1 MKKLNF
7 LIIIILILISTKIRA
22 QNIAQVN
29 IIYEFRYVRD
39 LSNKDNIYKSNMVLS
54 VAKNKSRYCTEKIFN
69 DNDEKILESRKK
81 EQDQLQSTFSTTL
94 TSVSGGPILSIGK
107 SGVLINE
114 EIIKNIEENKIYIE
128 TKIGL
133 KTYKIE
139 NTLQEIKWT
148 VFPEMKK
155 IGNYECQKASSYFGG
170 RNYEV
175 WFTKELPFQDGPWKL
190 HGLPGLILEAY
201 DTNKEICFYFKEIV
215 KKENVDIT
223 IRSFL
228 NSPYSIST
236 NIEDLNR
243 IKKAFEIDPEGVII
257 SQAPNARIYI
267 KNIDNPT
274 EKSVYKVKKYNPME
288 LK

>member
-1 MKKLNF
+1 
-7 LIIIILILISTKIRA
+7 
-22 QNIAQVN
+22 
-29 IIYEFRYVRD
+29 
-39 LSNKDNIYKSNMVLS
+39 MVLS

>member
-22 QNIAQVN
+22 QSISQVN

>member
-7 LIIIILILISTKIRA
+7 LIIIILISTKIKA

-114 EIIKNIEENKIYIE
+114 EIIKNIVENKIYIE
-128 TKIGL
+128 SKIGL